1 VVVIARTGGPA
12 PSLKA
17 DAEAKRFTPDPT
29 ALTLY
34 FVCRNW
40 GDGRKFA
47 KVQAEL
53 FWLCVVT
60 YQPR

>member
-17 DAEAKRFTPDPT
+17 DAEAKRFTPHPT
-29 ALTLY
+29 ALPLY

-40 GDGRKFA
+40 GGGRTIA
-47 KVQAEL
+47 KVQAER
-53 FWLCVVT
+53 FWLCLVT